1 MENVKVA
8 AHAERMFRRFP
19 ELECIAS
26 EFRQAYSILETSF
39 VNGGTLYVCGNG
51 GSASDGDHIVGE
63 LMKGFALKRPL
74 TNDIVE
80 RFESVLGPEGREM
93 TKNMQLGLRAMS
105 LNVHPAITSA
115 FNNDVDP
122 EMTYAQQLF
131 VSGRPGDVF
140 VGIST
145 SGNSKNVLNGFK
157 VAKVMGLKSI
167 LFTGNRG
174 GICEKYADCSLRVPS
189 HETFIIQEHHLP
201 MYHTLC
207 LMIEERFYGS
217 GG

>member
-1 MENVKVA
+1 MIEKNVE
-8 AHAERMFRRFP
+8 AHAERMFKRFP
-19 ELECIAS
+19 ELERLSA
-26 EFRQAYSILETSF
+26 EFHQAYSILETSF
-39 VNGGTLYVCGNG
+39 FNDGTLFVCGNG

-63 LMKGFALKRPL
+63 LMKGFALKRPV
-74 TNDIVE
+74 TEEVQKSFDKA
-80 RFESVLGPEGREM
+80 LGPEAKDFASKLQM
-93 TKNMQLGLRAMS
+93 GLRAMS

-131 VSGRPGDVF
+131 VAGRPGDVY

-157 VAKVMGLKSI
+157 VAKARGLKSV
-167 LFTGNRG
+167 LFTGERG
-174 GICEKYADCSLRVPS
+174 GVCESYADCCLRAPS
-189 HETFIIQEHHLP
+189 KETFVIQEYHLP

-207 LMIEERFYGS
+207 LMIEERFYGVR
-217 GG
+217 